1 MAETFTPTTFAN
13 INGQVTSAVTALNTN
28 FAGIATLLEDVV
40 SLSGNSPNSMQSNF
54 DMNSN
59 RILNLPTPIYPEDVI
74 RLQDLPSPTL
84 VNVATNLASD
94 PLSPVMGQFYWNTGS
109 LSLRIWNGTA
119 WKTATLT

>member
-1 MAETFTPTTFAN
+1 MGETFTPTTLAN
-13 INGQVTSAVTALNTN
+13 INGQVTSAVTNINAN
-28 FAGIATLLEDVV
+28 FAEIATLLADV
-40 SLSGNSPNSMQSNF
+40 LSISGSSPNQMQANF
-54 DMNSN
+54 DMNSY

-94 PLSPVMGQFYWNTGS
+94 PLNPGMGQFYWNTGS

-119 WKTATLT
+119 WMTATLT